1 MTARILLLGHDK
13 DYYLA
18 KTDHDSIALA
28 VSNAFKTSSHMSHE
42 DAVLEQIADC
52 ATVLPAD
59 QLHHY
64 GASFTRSIAATAGET
79 VIDRLSRLF
88 DVLLAEADHHKAD
101 YVLVHSLSFA
111 FSHSG
116 GDAITVW
123 AQLLNSKQGLS
134 SPASPAPHA

>member
-1 MTARILLLGHDK
+1 
-13 DYYLA
+13 
-18 KTDHDSIALA
+18 
-28 VSNAFKTSSHMSHE
+28 MSHE
-42 DAVLEQIADC
+42 DAVMEQLADC

-64 GASFTRSIAATAGET
+64 GASFTRSMAATAGGT

-88 DVLLAEADHHKAD
+88 EVLLAEADRHKAD

-116 GDAITVW
+116 GEAITVW
-123 AQLLNSKQGLS
+123 AQLLNSKQGLTGQ
-134 SPASPAPHA
+134 ASPAPQA

>member
-1 MTARILLLGHDK
+1 MSMAARILLLGHDK

-28 VSNAFKTSSHMSHE
+28 VSNAFKASGHMSRE
-42 DAVLEQIADC
+42 DAFMEQIADC

-64 GASFTRSIAATAGET
+64 GASFTQTLAATAGGT
-79 VIDRLSRLF
+79 VIDRLGHL
-88 DVLLAEADHHKAD
+88 VELLLVEADRHKAD
-101 YVLVHSLSFA
+101 YVLMHSLSFA

-116 GDAITVW
+116 GDAVTVW
-123 AQLLNSKQGLS
+123 AQLLNHKG
-134 SPASPAPHA
+134 P